1 MLRVGATTMAIIV
14 CCWIS
19 AWSQQQTA
27 APTGGSTTTYD
38 DFMRLDIKQRLER
51 FPQLS
56 AENMAT
62 IVRTHG
68 ERWLAKNRARLDRS
82 EIAVFEEAIAFVT
95 PQLYQK
101 PLDPQVMKKE
111 EDVKASLRCRVNPDD
126 VLAVFDV
133 FGRSDSTAA
142 KARWTYLSR
151 ARCWIGWFAESIV
164 DYLPPIPR

>member
-1 MLRVGATTMAIIV
+1 MLRVGATTTAIIV
-14 CCWIS
+14 CCWTG
-19 AWSQQQTA
+19 AWSQQTA
-27 APTGGSTTTYD
+27 APTGVSTISYD
-38 DFMRLDIKQRLER
+38 NFMRLDIKQRSER

-56 AENMAT
+56 AENMAM

-95 PQLYQK
+95 PQLYEK
-101 PLDPQVMKKE
+101 PLDPRVMKKE

-142 KARWTYLSR
+142 QARWTYLSR